1 MRKGIKLKA
10 MFSDEEKS
18 LTRYKNYPIEDLGQD
33 GTVYIKNDNNFVL
46 KLPPNE
52 VRKYF
57 NIEKNDRRR
66 LVAEMLCQGYYIFE
80 IANYLKEDK
89 QPIHRDIKRLKEKYN
104 AKNIWELT
112 HKFTIEELSNKDL
125 TP

>member
-1 MRKGIKLKA
+1 MRKGIKLKS

-18 LTRYKNYPIEDLGQD
+18 LKRFRNYEIEDLGQD
-33 GTVYIKNDNNFVL
+33 GTVYVKNDRR
-46 KLPPNE
+46 KLLSFPPNK
-52 VRKYF
+52 VRNFF

-66 LVAEMLCQGYYIFE
+66 LVVEMLCKGYHIFE
-80 IANYLKEDK
+80 IANYLNEDK

-112 HKFTIEELSNKDL
+112 HKFTIEELINQD
-125 TP
+125 

>member
-18 LTRYKNYPIEDLGQD
+18 LKRFRNYEIEDLGQD
-33 GTVYIKNDNNFVL
+33 GTVYLKNDKR
-46 KLPPNE
+46 KLLSFPPNK
-52 VRKYF
+52 VRNFF

-66 LVAEMLCQGYYIFE
+66 LVVEMLCKGYHIFE
-80 IANYLKEDK
+80 IANYLNEDK

-112 HKFTIEELSNKDL
+112 HKFTIEELINQD
-125 TP
+125 

>member
-1 MRKGIKLKA
+1 MRKGIRLKA

-18 LTRYKNYPIEDLGQD
+18 LKRFRNYEIEDLGQD
-33 GTVYIKNDNNFVL
+33 GTVYLKNDKR
-46 KLPPNE
+46 KLLSFPPNK
-52 VRKYF
+52 VRNFF

-66 LVAEMLCQGYYIFE
+66 LVAEMLCKGYHIFE
-80 IANYLKEDK
+80 IANYLNEDK

-112 HKFTIEELSNKDL
+112 HKFTIEELIKID
-125 TP
+125 

>member
-18 LTRYKNYPIEDLGQD
+18 LTIYKNYLIEDLGQD
-33 GTVYIKNDNNFVL
+33 GTVYIRNDNNFVL
-46 KLPPNE
+46 TFPPNE
-52 VRKYF
+52 VRNFF

-66 LVAEMLCQGYYIFE
+66 LVVEMLCKGYYIFE
-80 IANYLKEDK
+80 IANYLNEDK

-112 HKFTIEELSNKDL
+112 HKFTIEELINQD
-125 TP
+125 